1 MQLSSHSHNNVPQ
14 EAEQIVFAVV
24 HFLYLTGEKGQ
35 KKTFFPTYAKMRKYA
50 FLSNHVLYALI
61 VTNLRPK
68 FVICAQMRI

>member
-1 MQLSSHSHNNVPQ
+1 MQLFSHSHNNVPQ

-24 HFLYLTGEKGQ
+24 HFLYLSGEKGP
-35 KKTFFPTYAKMRKYA
+35 KKTFFPTYARMRKQA

-61 VTNLRPK
+61 ATNLHPK